1 MAMERTIIL
10 IDMNSFFASIEQA
23 ANPALRGKPI
33 IVCGVGRTVVTTAS
47 YEARKFGIKTTMNLY
62 EAKQLCPHVI
72 NVTGD
77 LQKYA
82 DTSRRIQQI
91 LLEFTDQV
99 EVFSIDECY
108 LDVTHLVSRGKTPET
123 IAAEIKKR
131 IKDDLMLTCS
141 IGVGPNKVVAK
152 VAAKLIKP
160 DGLVVITKKD
170 IPQKYHTLTIDNLQ
184 GVGVGAKTEEKLRS
198 LGMKTVK
205 DLFDAPI
212 SLLNSHFG
220 VTGYYLKNVG
230 AGQDDS
236 EVKNYDHEEEAKSFG
251 HSYTLEKDTR
261 DMKLIKAY
269 LLMLSEK
276 VCSRMR
282 KDGMMGRNVGLV
294 VRYADFETSSK
305 QHKLKEYIFS
315 GNDLYQGACKLFESY
330 LPLKNAVRL
339 LGVNISG
346 LMPYVDQ
353 EFLFDDMQKKKKII
367 AVMDEINDKYGEFTI
382 KPSSL
387 VALDEEENS
396 RKKMGQKRP
405 GPGSNPSGFIVRKTY
420 K

>member
-1 MAMERTIIL
+1 MNERTIFL

-23 ANPALRGKPI
+23 ANPALRSKPI

-47 YEARKFGIKTTMNLY
+47 YEARKFGIKTAMNLY
-62 EAKQLCPHVI
+62 EAKKFCPHVI

-108 LDVTHLVSRGKTPET
+108 LDVTHLVARGKTPEA

-131 IKDDLMLTCS
+131 IKDKLMLTCS
-141 IGVGPNKVVAK
+141 IGIGPNKIVAK
-152 VAAKLIKP
+152 VAAKLMKP
-160 DGLVVITKKD
+160 DGLVVIARKD
-170 IPQKYHTLTIDNLQ
+170 IPLKYHTLSIDNLQ

-198 LGMKTVK
+198 LGLKTVG
-205 DLFDAPI
+205 DLNDTPI
-212 SLLNSHFG
+212 TVLNSHFG
-220 VTGYYLKNVG
+220 VTGYYLKKVG
-230 AGQDDS
+230 AGEDDS
-236 EVKNYDHEEEAKSFG
+236 PVKSYDHEDEAKSFG

-261 DMKLIKAY
+261 DLKLIKAY

-282 KDGMMGRNVGLV
+282 RDGMMGRNVGLT
-294 VRYADFETSSK
+294 VRYADFETTGK
-305 QHKLKEYIFS
+305 QHKLKQYIYS
-315 GNDLYQGACKLFESY
+315 GNDLYQAACKLFEGY
-330 LPLKNAVRL
+330 LPLKKAVRL
-339 LGVNISG
+339 LGVNIGG
-346 LMPYVDQ
+346 LMPYVNQ
-353 EFLFDDMQKKKKII
+353 EFLFEEMEKKKKIVT
-367 AVMDEINDKYGEFTI
+367 VMDDINNKYGEFTI

-387 VALDEEENS
+387 VILDDEENS